1 MVSPSRFILLGILVS
16 YLPQHYRIISRRSSE
31 GISPYFVLLGTT
43 SGTCAFANILTL
55 PTSRADLAC
64 CSEISGFECLAGLLG
79 IAQVGIQWSC
89 FAVMYVPSSISP
101 PTWYKITFQGSKTNH
116 PRPSFRLLLFL
127 LFFPRATPL
136 TTPKPSSPS
145 SQPSY
150 RTALFIAV
158 TCVLHAVITLIA
170 SSLILYLAPHHLQ
183 AWANALGIVATVL
196 AAVQYIPQLFTTW
209 RLQAAASLSIPMMCI
224 QTPGSFVWAA
234 SLAKRLGPAGW
245 SLWGIFLVTGC
256 LQGGVLGMCIY
267 FELRERTRKRRRKDS
282 LDGDGSGGEGEG
294 EQNRRMQEEDD
305 DEDTALLGNE
315 R

>member
-1 MVSPSRFILLGILVS
+1 MANSTRSCADLASPSYTNFGVSIFILLGILVS

-64 CSEISGFECLAGLLG
+64 CSELSGFECLAGLLG

-89 FAVMYVPSSISP
+89 FAVI
-101 PTWYKITFQGSKTNH
+101 
-116 PRPSFRLLLFL
+116 LLLFL

-158 TCVLHAVITLIA
+158 TCVLHAVITLIVSA
-170 SSLILYLAPHHLQ
+170 LILYLAPHHLQ

-196 AAVQYIPQLFTTW
+196 AAVQYIPQFFTTW
-209 RLQAAASLSIPMMCI
+209 RLQTAASLSIPMMCI

-294 EQNRRMQEEDD
+294 EQNGRMQEED

>member
-1 MVSPSRFILLGILVS
+1 MANSTRSCADLASPSYTNFGVSIFILLGILVS
-16 YLPQHYRIISRRSSE
+16 YLPQHHRIISRRSSE

-64 CSEISGFECLAGLLG
+64 CSELSGFECLAGLLG

-89 FAVMYVPSSISP
+89 FAVI
-101 PTWYKITFQGSKTNH
+101 
-116 PRPSFRLLLFL
+116 LLLFL

-158 TCVLHAVITLIA
+158 TCVLHAVITLIVSA
-170 SSLILYLAPHHLQ
+170 LILYLAPHHLQ

-209 RLQAAASLSIPMMCI
+209 RLQTAASLSIPMMCI

-267 FELRERTRKRRRKDS
+267 FELRERTRKRRRKES

-294 EQNRRMQEEDD
+294 EGEQNGRMQEED